1 MKLESVRVSINSN
14 ELEAALRSIEMPQN
28 VSICSARFE
37 HERLVIDLALL
48 VPVPL
53 HPSLHVSVTQAIG
66 QTVSL
71 EISAPFLKGLI
82 DLFMSSVVSNLPNG
96 VTYLGNGIVSLDIPA
111 LANGAV
117 TSIDI
122 GGIQFE
128 EGHATVVINE
138 VDLNILALLS

>member
-1 MKLESVRVSINSN
+1 M
-14 ELEAALRSIEMPQN
+14 
-28 VSICSARFE
+28 
-37 HERLVIDLALL
+37 
-48 VPVPL
+48 PVPL